1 MRKSMAGRSV
11 LRNIITVVMSLSVVV
26 LASGAFAF
34 LAKKV
39 WSPSDNE
46 IPVKEI
52 IVDTLTIDF

>member
-1 MRKSMAGRSV
+1 MAGRSV

-26 LASGAFAF
+26 LASGAFVF

-39 WSPSDNE
+39 WSPSYKE

>member
-1 MRKSMAGRSV
+1 MAGRSF

-26 LASGAFAF
+26 LASGVFAV
-34 LAKKV
+34 LAKKI
-39 WSPSDNE
+39 WYPSDNE

>member
-1 MRKSMAGRSV
+1 MAGRSV

-26 LASGAFAF
+26 LASGAF

>member
-1 MRKSMAGRSV
+1 MAGRSV
-11 LRNIITVVMSLSVVV
+11 FRNIITVVMSLSVVI

>member
-1 MRKSMAGRSV
+1 MAGRSV

-39 WSPSDNE
+39 WSTADNE